1 MDSNEI
7 RVGKISSVDYP
18 SGTVR
23 VVYEDQDDAVTR
35 PIPLLS
41 FEYLMPEVD
50 DMVLVLHLSNG
61 TEAGIV
67 IGRPW
72 SDQRVPPE
80 NGKGLY
86 RKDFHNEVGK
96 AFLRFSEKDS
106 ETMTL
111 HVKNLVIEAENVTA
125 KAEKDIVL
133 DATGN
138 VTIKAAGKISAAAA
152 GAFTAKGSS
161 ATIDAPTTSVTGRR
175 GSLQHDRRPG
185 CNRKWH
191 FRGASY
197 PRHTARHV
205 WPAVVKEIL
214 SDRNIWNLYH
224 F

>member
-7 RVGKISSVDYP
+7 RVGKISSVDYT

-61 TEAGIV
+61 TEAGVV

-80 NGKGLY
+80 SGQGLY

-96 AFLRFSEKDS
+96 AFLRFSEKDN

-111 HVKNLVIEAENVTA
+111 HVKNLVIE
-125 KAEKDIVL
+125 AEKDIVL

-152 GAFTAKGSS
+152 GALTVKGSS
-161 ATIDAPTTSVTGRR
+161 ATIDAPATSVTGSMTVAQDATAS
-175 GSLQHDRRPG
+175 GISVAHHTHTTPHG
-185 CNRKWH
+185 VS
-191 FRGASY
+191 GA
-197 PRHTARHV
+197 PQ
-205 WPAVVKEIL
+205 
-214 SDRNIWNLYH
+214 
-224 F
+224 

>member
-7 RVGKISSVDYP
+7 RVGKISSVDYT

-61 TEAGIV
+61 TEAGFV

-72 SDQRVPPE
+72 SNQRVPPE
-80 NGKGLY
+80 SGQGMY

-96 AFLRFSEKDS
+96 AFLRFSEKDN

-125 KAEKDIVL
+125 KVEKDIVL

-138 VTIKAAGKISAAAA
+138 VTIKAAGKISAEAA
-152 GAFTAKGSS
+152 GALTVKGSS
-161 ATIDAPTTSVTGRR
+161 ATIDAPATSVTGSMTVTQDATAS
-175 GSLQHDRRPG
+175 GISVAHHTHPTPHG
-185 CNRKWH
+185 VS
-191 FRGASY
+191 GA
-197 PRHTARHV
+197 PQ
-205 WPAVVKEIL
+205 
-214 SDRNIWNLYH
+214 
-224 F
+224 

>member
-7 RVGKISSVDYP
+7 RVGKISSVDYT

-61 TEAGIV
+61 TEAGFV

-80 NGKGLY
+80 SGQGMY

-96 AFLRFSEKDS
+96 AFLRFSEKDN

-138 VTIKAAGKISAAAA
+138 VTIKAAGAL
-152 GAFTAKGSS
+152 TVKGSS
-161 ATIDAPTTSVTGRR
+161 ATIDAPATSVTGSMTVAQDATAS
-175 GSLQHDRRPG
+175 GISVAHHTHTTPHG
-185 CNRKWH
+185 VS
-191 FRGASY
+191 GA
-197 PRHTARHV
+197 PQ
-205 WPAVVKEIL
+205 
-214 SDRNIWNLYH
+214 
-224 F
+224 

>member
-1 MDSNEI
+1 M
-7 RVGKISSVDYP
+7 
-18 SGTVR
+18 
-23 VVYEDQDDAVTR
+23 VYEDQDDAVTR

-161 ATIDAPTTSVTGRR
+161 ATIDAPTTSVTG
-175 GSLQHDRRPG
+175 SMAVAQDAT
-185 CNRKWH
+185 
-191 FRGASY
+191 ASGISVAH
-197 PRHTARHV
+197 HTHATPHGTSG
-205 WPAVVKEIL
+205 PPL
-214 SDRNIWNLYH
+214 
-224 F
+224 

>member
-7 RVGKISSVDYP
+7 RVGKISSVDYT

-61 TEAGIV
+61 TEAGVV

-80 NGKGLY
+80 SGQGLY

-96 AFLRFSEKDS
+96 AFLRFSEKDN

-138 VTIKAAGKISAAAA
+138 VTIKAAGAL
-152 GAFTAKGSS
+152 TVKGSS
-161 ATIDAPTTSVTGRR
+161 ATIDAPATSVTGSMTVAQDATAS
-175 GSLQHDRRPG
+175 GISVAHHTHTTPHG
-185 CNRKWH
+185 VS
-191 FRGASY
+191 GA
-197 PRHTARHV
+197 PQ
-205 WPAVVKEIL
+205 
-214 SDRNIWNLYH
+214 
-224 F
+224 

>member
-80 NGKGLY
+80 SGQGLY

-96 AFLRFSEKDS
+96 AFLRFSEKDN

-138 VTIKAAGKISAAAA
+138 VTIKAAGAL
-152 GAFTAKGSS
+152 TVKGSS
-161 ATIDAPTTSVTGRR
+161 ATIDAPATSVTGSMTVAQDATAS
-175 GSLQHDRRPG
+175 GISVAHHTHTTPHG
-185 CNRKWH
+185 VS
-191 FRGASY
+191 GA
-197 PRHTARHV
+197 PQ
-205 WPAVVKEIL
+205 
-214 SDRNIWNLYH
+214 
-224 F
+224 

>member
-7 RVGKISSVDYP
+7 RVGKISSVDYT

-61 TEAGIV
+61 TEAGFV

-80 NGKGLY
+80 SGQGMY

-96 AFLRFSEKDS
+96 AFLRFSEKDN

-138 VTIKAAGKISAAAA
+138 VTIKAAGAL
-152 GAFTAKGSS
+152 TVKGSS
-161 ATIDAPTTSVTGRR
+161 ATIDAPTTSVTGSMTVSQDATAS
-175 GSLQHDRRPG
+175 GISVAHHTHTTPHG
-185 CNRKWH
+185 VS
-191 FRGASY
+191 GA
-197 PRHTARHV
+197 PQ
-205 WPAVVKEIL
+205 
-214 SDRNIWNLYH
+214 
-224 F
+224 

>member
-7 RVGKISSVDYP
+7 RVGKISSVDYT

-61 TEAGIV
+61 TEAGVV

-80 NGKGLY
+80 SGQGLY

-96 AFLRFSEKDS
+96 AFLRFSEKDN

-138 VTIKAAGKISAAAA
+138 VTIKAAGAL
-152 GAFTAKGSS
+152 TVKGSS
-161 ATIDAPTTSVTGRR
+161 ATIDAPATSVTGSMTVAQDATASGISVAHHTRTTPH
-175 GSLQHDRRPG
+175 GVS
-185 CNRKWH
+185 
-191 FRGASY
+191 GA
-197 PRHTARHV
+197 PQ
-205 WPAVVKEIL
+205 
-214 SDRNIWNLYH
+214 
-224 F
+224 

>member
-7 RVGKISSVDYP
+7 RVGKISSVDYT

-61 TEAGIV
+61 TEAGVV

-80 NGKGLY
+80 SGQGLY

-96 AFLRFSEKDS
+96 AFLRFSEKDN

-138 VTIKAAGKISAAAA
+138 VTIKAAGAL
-152 GAFTAKGSS
+152 TVKGSS
-161 ATIDAPTTSVTGRR
+161 ATIDAPTTSVTGSMTVAQDATAS
-175 GSLQHDRRPG
+175 GISVAHHTHTTPHG
-185 CNRKWH
+185 VS
-191 FRGASY
+191 GA
-197 PRHTARHV
+197 PQ
-205 WPAVVKEIL
+205 
-214 SDRNIWNLYH
+214 
-224 F
+224 

>member
-7 RVGKISSVDYP
+7 RVGKISSVDYT

-35 PIPLLS
+35 PLPLLS

-61 TEAGIV
+61 TEAGFV

-80 NGKGLY
+80 SGQGTY

-96 AFLRFSEKDS
+96 AFLRFSEKDN

-138 VTIKAAGKISAAAA
+138 VTIKAAG
-152 GAFTAKGSS
+152 AFTVKGSS
-161 ATIDAPTTSVTGRR
+161 ATIDAPATSVTGSMTVAQDATAS
-175 GSLQHDRRPG
+175 GISVAHHTHTTPHG
-185 CNRKWH
+185 VS
-191 FRGASY
+191 GA
-197 PRHTARHV
+197 PQ
-205 WPAVVKEIL
+205 
-214 SDRNIWNLYH
+214 
-224 F
+224 